1 MTNFVFQKKVSDPAM
16 VWSDII
22 FGDQVR
28 SRSLPASLTLGVLK
42 GEGIGPDVIQAA
54 LLVLSAVESIG
65 HNRFEVKF
73 GGLIGEEAESQCG
86 ESLSEEVAK
95 FCRDVFLKHGAI
107 LCGPGGG
114 RFVYDLRR
122 RFDLFCKLS
131 PLKVSAELI
140 HASHIKST
148 YLQNVDILL
157 VRENVSGIYQGR
169 WKEIH
174 TQAEGRRA
182 EQIFFYTESQVRRII
197 EVAVRIAAHRH
208 GKIAL
213 PIKDAGIPTIS
224 KLWRDC
230 AAEIAAQY
238 GVEYSLFNVD
248 HMAYQLVQNPQDFDV
263 IIASN
268 LFGDILADLGG
279 VLLGSRGLT
288 YSGNFS
294 NTGAAVY
301 QTNHGACYDLKGK
314 NQANPVGQIYSLAM
328 LLRESFGLFREAC
341 LIECAIADVWR
352 QGWRTADLDEAG
364 CRVSGTKEMGDL
376 IADSLI
382 KLSRT
387 NVQ

>member
-1 MTNFVFQKKVSDPAM
+1 MFQDTSM
-16 VWSDII
+16 IWSDII

-28 SRSLPASLTLGVLK
+28 SKSLPSSLIIGVLK

-54 LLVLSAVESIG
+54 LLVLSALESLG
-65 HNRFEVKF
+65 NNRFEVRF
-73 GGLIGEEAESQCG
+73 GGLIGEEAESHYG
-86 ESLSEEVAK
+86 ESLSEEVVK
-95 FCRDVFLKHGAI
+95 FCRDVFLQRGAV

-140 HASHIKST
+140 HASHIKSV

-157 VRENVSGIYQGR
+157 IRENVSGIYQGK
-169 WKEIH
+169 WKETHIH
-174 TQAEGRRA
+174 SEGRRA
-182 EQIFFYTESQVRRII
+182 EQTFYYEESQVRRIL

-208 GKIAL
+208 GRIAL

-224 KLWRDC
+224 RLWRDC
-230 AAEIAAQY
+230 LSEIAVRY
-238 GVEYSLFNVD
+238 GVKYSLLNVD
-248 HMAYQLVQNPQDFDV
+248 HMAYQLAQNPRDFDV

-294 NTGAAVY
+294 STGAAVY

-314 NQANPVGQIYSLAM
+314 NEANPVGQILSLAM
-328 LLRESFGLFREAC
+328 LLRESFGLIREAC
-341 LIECAIADVWR
+341 LIEYGVADVWR
-352 QGWRTADLDEAG
+352 QGWRTADLAEEG
-364 CRVSGTKEMGDL
+364 CRVLGTKEIGDL
-376 IADSLI
+376 IADSVI
-382 KLSRT
+382 KLSRADL
-387 NVQ
+387 Q

>member
-1 MTNFVFQKKVSDPAM
+1 
-16 VWSDII
+16 
-22 FGDQVR
+22 
-28 SRSLPASLTLGVLK
+28 
-42 GEGIGPDVIQAA
+42 VIEAA
-54 LLVLSAVESIG
+54 LLVLSALESISR
-65 HNRFEVKF
+65 NRFKIRF

-86 ESLSEEVAK
+86 ESLPEEVEK
-95 FCRDVFLKHGAI
+95 FCQDVFMQHGAI

-157 VRENVSGIYQGR
+157 VRENLSGIYQGR

-174 TQAEGRRA
+174 TQSEGRRA
-182 EQIFFYTESQVRRII
+182 EQTFSYTEGQVRRIM
-197 EVAVRIAAHRH
+197 EVAVRIAAHRQ

-213 PIKDAGIPTIS
+213 PHKDAGIPAIS

-230 AAEIAAQY
+230 AAEIASQY
-238 GVEYSLFNVD
+238 GVKYSLLNID
-248 HMAYQLVQNPQDFDV
+248 YMAYQLAQNPRDFDV
-263 IIASN
+263 IVASN

-294 NTGAAVY
+294 STGAAVY

-314 NQANPVGQIYSLAM
+314 NQANPVGQIFSLAM
-328 LLRESFGLFREAC
+328 LLRESFGLIQEAC
-341 LIECAIADVWR
+341 LIEYAIADVWR
-352 QGWRTADLDEAG
+352 QGWRTADLEEEG
-364 CRVSGTKEMGDL
+364 CRTSGTKEMGDL

-382 KLSRT
+382 KLSKT
-387 NVQ
+387 HVQ